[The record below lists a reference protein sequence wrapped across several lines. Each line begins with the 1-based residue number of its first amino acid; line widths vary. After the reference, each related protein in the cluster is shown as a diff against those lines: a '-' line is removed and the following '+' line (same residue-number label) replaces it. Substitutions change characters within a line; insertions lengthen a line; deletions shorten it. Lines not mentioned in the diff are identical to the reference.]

1 MTKACDL
8 PFQPSIE
15 IVSIVHRYCLSDS
28 YNILIL
34 SLYKMMMLA
43 NVLYEIIAVDPLV
56 DGAIACRE
64 A

>member
-8 PFQPSIE
+8 HFQPSIE